1 MAGDNDQSS
10 STQSTKTKS
19 DESKPADTSIVTQ
32 SIAVESQAEK
42 AVEGKTI
49 TTASS
54 EIAPPN
60 GKATSTPPIDAAINF
75 GKIETKTEETAI
87 EPTAASISNASK
99 SEETVTK
106 WEKGFQDWLQKS
118 RSNISSTWS
127 KSTEW
132 ARSTWTSTNR
142 KISKS
147 WTSMKGF
154 RKKII
159 STVRT
164 AASTTWKKGMD
175 IYHWL
180 SWDWAFAYSS
190 PLYDP
195 TDVVQIVDGKNM
207 NKSPAPLASN
217 APRRETPTETH
228 LEEPKEQVLEAKKAK
243 EASRAVSEAS
253 VDDQK
258 EVSLQ
263 M

>member
-60 GKATSTPPIDAAINF
+60 SKPTSTPPIDAAINF

-118 RSNISSTWS
+118 RSNISSPWS

-142 KISKS
+142 KI
-147 WTSMKGF
+147 
-154 RKKII
+154 
-159 STVRT
+159 RT

-253 VDDQK
+253 FDDQK
-258 EVSLQ
+258 EISLQ

>member
-60 GKATSTPPIDAAINF
+60 SKATSTPPIDAAINF

-106 WEKGFQDWLQKS
+106 WEKGTICCSFYISALFISYLQ
-118 RSNISSTWS
+118 
-127 KSTEW
+127 
-132 ARSTWTSTNR
+132 A
-142 KISKS
+142 
-147 WTSMKGF
+147 F
-154 RKKII
+154 R
-159 STVRT
+159 T
-164 AASTTWKKGMD
+164 GC
-175 IYHWL
+175 
-180 SWDWAFAYSS
+180 
-190 PLYDP
+190 
-195 TDVVQIVDGKNM
+195 
-207 NKSPAPLASN
+207 KSPEAISHLLGQS
-217 APRRETPTETH
+217 RRNGQDPHGPAQIE
-228 LEEPKEQVLEAKKAK
+228 
-243 EASRAVSEAS
+243 R
-253 VDDQK
+253 
-258 EVSLQ
+258 
-263 M
+263 